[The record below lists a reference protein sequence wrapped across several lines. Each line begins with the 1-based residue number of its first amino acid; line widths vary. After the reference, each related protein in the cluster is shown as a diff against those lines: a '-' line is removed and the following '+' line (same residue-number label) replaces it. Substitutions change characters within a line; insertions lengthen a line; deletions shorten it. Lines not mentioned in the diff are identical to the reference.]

1 MGSSTNRAATDRAE
15 ARTAR
20 LSIENPKTGT
30 LSRIV
35 SGKKSF
41 YVRAMKTILVP
52 IDFSDSTAPVLAKA
66 VEIAGELSAK
76 LVLLHVVEPVAS
88 YVPVGATMDVIAA
101 VPPVSDD
108 QETMANVGHRL
119 SALAAP
125 LRSTGLEV
133 DEEVVVGLAV
143 DDIVD
148 QAKGSKA
155 DYIVLGSHGH
165 GALYHL
171 FGGSVVTGVLK
182 RSPCPVIVIPA
193 KLTK

>member
-1 MGSSTNRAATDRAE
+1 
-15 ARTAR
+15 
-20 LSIENPKTGT
+20 
-30 LSRIV
+30 
-35 SGKKSF
+35 
-41 YVRAMKTILVP
+41 MKTLLVP
-52 IDFSDSTAPVLAKA
+52 LDFSDSTTSVLARA
-66 VEIAGELSAK
+66 VEIAREFSAK

-101 VPPVSDD
+101 VPPVID
-108 QETMANVGHRL
+108 EKENLANVAHRIA
-119 SALAAP
+119 ALAEP
-125 LRSTGLEV
+125 IRSTGLEV

-148 QAKGSKA
+148 QAKVSNA